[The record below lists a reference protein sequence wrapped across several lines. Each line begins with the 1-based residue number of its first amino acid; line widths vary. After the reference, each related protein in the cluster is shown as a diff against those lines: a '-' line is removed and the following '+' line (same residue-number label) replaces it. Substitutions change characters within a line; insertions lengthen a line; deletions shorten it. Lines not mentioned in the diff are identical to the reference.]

1 MGAKAQTGND
11 VCVICS
17 SSGNSLELRN
27 AAGMIPPGLWFDF
40 GKSKASFK
48 ALREHLSGISEQVN
62 VSLSIASFGRN
73 SRVDKNRQQL
83 FSVFND
89 ELIIHSGQGNHFA
102 FSFRGPGVEHFQLE
116 KKVVNPILGTQVKSA
131 LCKQYSSDSMEAMEF
146 LKCLHAHMLDLD
158 RDIVL
163 IESIKDLIRA
173 ILPDSPKKVVQHCYH
188 AWFLK
193 QELIVYGNRSE
204 HGSKAI
210 KVNVKHLSTLV
221 ETMQME
227 QDMLIAESSSFDTT
241 TNSFSEEIILEEQYM
256 PVNQELQAL
265 FAELFAKHMQISNKM
280 RDLQTRRDEQEA
292 QRVSVRIQLAEK
304 QDQETKFEKDIK
316 ELQVE
321 IDNCQ
326 PILDE
331 VRKEF
336 VQAVKAE
343 AAASSANF
351 LALQKDDNLAFLAAE
366 ATAHRTDTM
375 SKVQEQQV
383 RIDTARVQLQEKQDS
398 YELVK
403 QTRKNLDQ
411 QHEELYGK
419 VQQMNTELGQM
430 KSKIQATLSR
440 KEKPEVVASLE
451 LLLEI
456 GRSIIITD

>member
-11 VCVICS
+11 VYVIRS

-48 ALREHLSGISEQVN
+48 ALHEHLSGVEKVN
-62 VSLSIASFGRN
+62 VILNIASFGRN
-73 SRVDKNRQQL
+73 SHVDKSRQQL

-89 ELIIHSGQGNHFA
+89 ELVVHSGQGNRFA

-116 KKVVNPILGTQVKSA
+116 QKVENPVLAQVKSA
-131 LCKQYSSDSMEAMEF
+131 LYKQYSSDSMKAMEF
-146 LKCLHAHMLDLD
+146 LKSLHAHMLNLD
-158 RDIVL
+158 RDIIL

-221 ETMQME
+221 ETMLME
-227 QDMLIAESSSFDTT
+227 QDMLIAESSSFDTN

-256 PVNQELQAL
+256 SINQELQAL

-280 RDLQTRRDEQEA
+280 QDLQTRRNEREA
-292 QRVSVRIQLAEK
+292 QRVSVRTQLAEQ

-316 ELQVE
+316 ELRAE
-321 IDNCQ
+321 MESCQ

-351 LALQKDDNLAFLAAE
+351 LALQKDDNLAFLAAK
-366 ATAHRTDTM
+366 AIAHRTDTM
-375 SKVQEQQV
+375 SKVLEQESHM
-383 RIDTARVQLQEKQDS
+383 DAARVQLQEKQNS

-403 QTRKNLDQ
+403 QTRKNLDKQ
-411 QHEELYGK
+411 YEELYGE
-419 VQQMNTELGQM
+419 VQQMDRELSQM
-430 KSKIQATLSR
+430 KIKIQSTLSR

>member
-1 MGAKAQTGND
+1 MGARAQTGND
-11 VCVICS
+11 VCVIRS

-204 HGSKAI
+204 CGSKAI

-221 ETMQME
+221 ETMLME
-227 QDMLIAESSSFDTT
+227 QDMLIAESSSFDIT

-256 PVNQELQAL
+256 PVNQELQTL
-265 FAELFAKHMQISNKM
+265 FAELFAKRMQVGQKM
-280 RDLQTRRDEQEA
+280 KDLQARRDEQEA
-292 QRVSVRIQLAEK
+292 QRVEVRAHLDSQQVQEIQL
-304 QDQETKFEKDIK
+304 EKDIGQ
-316 ELQVE
+316 LQTEVK
-321 IDNCQ
+321 DCQ

-331 VRKEF
+331 VRKDF

-343 AAASSANF
+343 AEASSNNL
-351 LALQKDDNLAFLAAE
+351 LAFQQDPNLAFIAAQ
-366 ATAHRTDTM
+366 ATANRTDAM
-375 SKVQEQQV
+375 AKVQEKQGHM
-383 RIDTARVQLQEKQDS
+383 DAARLQLQEKQNS

-403 QTRKNLDQ
+403 QTRKNLDKQ
-411 QHEELYGK
+411 YEELYGE
-419 VQQMNTELGQM
+419 VQQMDRELSQM
-430 KSKIQATLSR
+430 KIKIQSTLSR

>member
-11 VCVICS
+11 VYVIRS

-40 GKSKASFK
+40 GKSEASFK
-48 ALREHLSGISEQVN
+48 ALREHLSGIEQVN
-62 VSLSIASFGRN
+62 VSLNIASFGRN
-73 SRVDKNRQQL
+73 SHVDKSRQQL

-89 ELIIHSGQGNHFA
+89 ELIVHSGQGNRFA

-116 KKVVNPILGTQVKSA
+116 QKVENPVLAQVKSA
-131 LCKQYSSDSMEAMEF
+131 LCKQYSSDSMKAMEF
-146 LKCLHAHMLDLD
+146 LKSLHAHMLNLD
-158 RDIVL
+158 RDIIL

-221 ETMQME
+221 ETMLME
-227 QDMLIAESSSFDTT
+227 QDMLIAESSSFDTN

-256 PVNQELQAL
+256 PVNQELQTL
-265 FAELFAKHMQISNKM
+265 FAELFAKRMQVGQKM
-280 RDLQTRRDEQEA
+280 KDLQARRDEQEA
-292 QRVSVRIQLAEK
+292 QRVEVRAHLDSQQVQEIQL
-304 QDQETKFEKDIK
+304 EKDIGQ
-316 ELQVE
+316 LQTEVK
-321 IDNCQ
+321 DCQ

-331 VRKEF
+331 VRNDF

-343 AAASSANF
+343 AEASSNNL
-351 LALQKDDNLAFLAAE
+351 LAFQQDPNLAFIAAQ
-366 ATAHRTDTM
+366 ATANRTDAM
-375 SKVQEQQV
+375 AKVQEKQGHM
-383 RIDTARVQLQEKQDS
+383 DTARLQLQEKQNS

-403 QTRKNLDQ
+403 QTRKNLDKQ
-411 QHEELYGK
+411 YEELYGE
-419 VQQMNTELGQM
+419 VQQMDRELSQM
-430 KSKIQATLSR
+430 KIKIQSTLSR